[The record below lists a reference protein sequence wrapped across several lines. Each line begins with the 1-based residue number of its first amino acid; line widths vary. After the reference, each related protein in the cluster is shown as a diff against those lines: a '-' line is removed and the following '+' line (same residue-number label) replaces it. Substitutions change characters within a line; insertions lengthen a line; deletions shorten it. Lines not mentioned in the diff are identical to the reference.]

1 MQVKK
6 MREEYGKLERME
18 MSIWECCELLNEVVD
33 ESDPDLDE
41 PQIEHLL
48 QTAEAIRR
56 DYPDEDWLHLTGLIH
71 GIYPAMIRHFGLC
84 YIYSLGPHMIHRYLS
99 SK

>member
-1 MQVKK
+1 
-6 MREEYGKLERME
+6 MREQYGKLDRVE

-71 GIYPAMIRHFGLC
+71 GIYPAMIRHLDLC
-84 YIYSLGPHMIHRYLS
+84 YICSLGPHTIHRYLS

>member
-1 MQVKK
+1 
-6 MREEYGKLERME
+6 MREEYSKLDKVE
-18 MSIWECCELLNEVVD
+18 MSIWECCELLNDVVD

-56 DYPDEDWLHLTGLIH
+56 DYPDEDWLHLTALIH
-71 GIYPAMIRHFGLC
+71 GIFLALVFEFCLLNLCLYSLHFC
-84 YIYSLGPHMIHRYLS
+84 YIWTLPFHSMD
-99 SK
+99 